1 MSSFKNVI
9 SHYQAFADFLHLLK
23 YDSIGQEECKRRISL
38 FNLIMNHYNNG
49 YYNYM
54 EKDDLK
60 RLAKMRSIQDD
71 IIYILT
77 RPEPIEENNIL
88 FTVLKKMITSIKDRF
103 IESQ

>member
-9 SHYQAFADFLHLLK
+9 NHYQAFADFLHLLK
-23 YDSIGQEECKRRISL
+23 YDNIGQEECKKRITL

-60 RLAKMRSIQDD
+60 RLAKMRSVQDD
-71 IIYILT
+71 IIYMLT
-77 RPEPIEENNIL
+77 RSEPLEENNIL
-88 FTVLKKMITSIKDRF
+88 FTVLKKMITSIKERF